1 MSKKPKEP
9 EKMAAE
15 EPEVDPLPP
24 GTIQE
29 VPGAKK
35 MDYFQKQLHLQGPRV
50 TGKKARKAMK
60 RIWKKRLRK
69 EENEKVIKAQQEAT
83 ETAQTIGPDQTPGA
97 VKAAEQTPKTAQ
109 ELLAAERPGTFQ
121 NQAGWDGD
129 GNPTGGFVAG
139 IGYTIVWQDGPRV
152 DEAGRL
158 RPPNGATL
166 EDIFE
171 VLLYRLE
178 TFEKSI
184 YACGENK
191 TAIAALRMGLK
202 ALRRRRERRAK
213 EGKLGRYQV

>member
-1 MSKKPKEP
+1 MS
-9 EKMAAE
+9 
-15 EPEVDPLPP
+15 
-24 GTIQE
+24 
-29 VPGAKK
+29 
-35 MDYFQKQLHLQGPRV
+35 FFNKQLHLQGPRV

-60 RIWKKRLRK
+60 RIWKNKLRDKANEEIIQQQK
-69 EENEKVIKAQQEAT
+69 EAKEA
-83 ETAQTIGPDQTPGA
+83 AQTIGDEQTPGA
-97 VKAAEQTPKTAQ
+97 IEAAEQTPKTAQ
-109 ELLAAERPGTFQ
+109 ERLAAERPGTFQ

-129 GNPTGGFVAG
+129 RNPTGGFVAG

-152 DEAGRL
+152 DETGRL
-158 RPPNGATL
+158 LPPNGATL

-202 ALRRRRERRAK
+202 ALRRRRMRRAE
-213 EGKLGRYQV
+213 EGKLGRYLV